1 MRRQHFEAL
10 GPVCPRCLRDN
21 GQPEPLE
28 IEVITSESGDDVIEG
43 ILCCSAANCRLEY
56 PVIDG
61 IPILHP
67 DPRVF
72 LSENSSQI
80 LARQDL
86 SAPVSGL
93 LGDALGPGS
102 PFDITRQ
109 HLSTYAWDHYA
120 EFDPE
125 ERVEVPQPGGATR
138 LLEAGLALFDS
149 CTEGPILDLGC
160 ATGRN
165 CFDLAGRGNDIVLG
179 IDMSFAMLQVA
190 RQAQTQGRIRYPRR
204 RCGVI
209 YDTREFNVAA
219 SGASLV
225 DFWLCDSLALP
236 FAKPAFAQ
244 VVALNLID
252 CVYSPLNLLTVL
264 NRLLLPGGD
273 ALLATPFDWAPN
285 ATPIE
290 AWIGGHSQRGAD
302 VGASESR
309 LLATIERL
317 RTVDGDFALQT
328 IGQLDNVPWHA
339 RLHDRS
345 TVLYS
350 EHVQALR
357 KLGEAAANIRD
368 DDLRN

>member
-10 GPVCPRCLRDN
+10 GPVCPRCLRDT
-21 GQPEPLE
+21 GQRAPLE
-28 IEVITSESGDDVIEG
+28 IEVITSENGGDVGEG
-43 ILCCSAANCRLEY
+43 ILCCSAENCRLEY

-67 DPRVF
+67 DLRVF
-72 LSENSSQI
+72 LSENSPQI

-86 SAPVSGL
+86 SAPVSSL

-102 PFDITRQ
+102 SFDITRQ

-125 ERVEVPQPGGATR
+125 ERIEALQPGGATR
-138 LLEAGLALFDS
+138 LLEATLALID
-149 CTEGPILDLGC
+149 TPAEGPVLDLGC

-165 CFDLAGRGNDIVLG
+165 CFDLAGRGNEMVLG

-219 SGASLV
+219 SAAGQV
-225 DFWLCDSLALP
+225 DFWLSDSLALP
-236 FAKPAFAQ
+236 FAEPTFAQ

-252 CVYSPLNLLTVL
+252 CVYSPVSLLTVL
-264 NRLLLPGGD
+264 NRLLLNGGD

-290 AWIGGHSQRGAD
+290 AWIGGHSQRGPD
-302 VGASESR
+302 EGASDSR
-309 LLATIERL
+309 LLATLERL
-317 RTVDGDFALQT
+317 RTADSGFALQT
-328 IGQLDNVPWHA
+328 MAQLDNFPWHA

-350 EHVQALR
+350 EHVQVLR
-357 KLGEAAANIRD
+357 KLG
-368 DDLRN
+368 

>member
-10 GPVCPRCLRDN
+10 SPVCPRCLRDN
-21 GQPEPLE
+21 AHRAGLKVELVANE
-28 IEVITSESGDDVIEG
+28 KGDDIIEG
-43 ILCCSAANCRLEY
+43 VVRCSEADCRLEY
-56 PVIDG
+56 PIIDG

-67 DPRVF
+67 DLRVF
-72 LSENSSQI
+72 LSENSTQI

-86 SAPVSGL
+86 SAPVASL

-102 PFDITRQ
+102 SFDITRQ

-125 ERVEVPQPGGATR
+125 ERVEALQPGGATR
-138 LLEAGLALFDS
+138 VLEAGMALVDS
-149 CTEGPILDLGC
+149 SAEGPILDLGC

-165 CFDLAGRGNDIVLG
+165 CFDLAGHGDDMVLG

-190 RQAQTQGRIRYPRR
+190 RQAQTEGRIRYPRR
-204 RCGVI
+204 RCGIV
-209 YDTREFNVAA
+209 YDMREFNVAA
-219 SGASLV
+219 NGAAHV

-236 FAKPAFAQ
+236 FADPAFARI
-244 VVALNLID
+244 VALNLID
-252 CVYSPLNLLTVL
+252 CVYSPMSLLAVL

-285 ATPIE
+285 ATPVE
-290 AWIGGHSQRGAD
+290 AWIGGHSQRGPD
-302 VGASESR
+302 DGASESR
-309 LLATIERL
+309 LLAAIERL
-317 RTVDGDFALQT
+317 RADDAGFTLQT
-328 IGQLDNVPWHA
+328 VAQLDRFPWHA

-357 KLGEAAANIRD
+357 KLD
-368 DDLRN
+368 